1 MGVTHHSNYVRIME
15 EARIDALEKIG
26 YSFAVLG
33 KEGIVSPV
41 VSLNCRYLQPTSFD
55 DTVEVVVNVKDIS
68 RFKLTLSYVMSVR
81 GVKVF
86 TAESV
91 HCFMQE
97 GNPLDISERFPRLSE
112 YLPAENENT
121 GCR

>member
-41 VSLNCRYLQPTSFD
+41 VSLNCRYFQPTCFD
-55 DTVEVVVNVKDIS
+55 DSIEVVVSVKEIS
-68 RFKLTLSYVMSVR
+68 HFKLTLSYVMSVR
-81 GVKVF
+81 GDKVF

-91 HCFMQE
+91 HCFMQD
-97 GNPLDISERFPRLSE
+97 GKPLNVSERFPLLSD
-112 YLPAENENT
+112 YLSSEA
-121 GCR
+121 